1 MKYKEIETTQE
12 EVLQS
17 LVDAG
22 IELTPSNTTLGKQ
35 LQKLLQ
41 KDDEYYT
48 LYMLVDELC
57 AREKSNNSVYRDLH
71 GISWVDLIDMAI
83 ALLQKVKSSE
93 QEMTERK

>member
-22 IELTPSNTTLGKQ
+22 IELTPSNITLGEQ

-41 KDDEYYT
+41 KEDEYYT
-48 LYMLVDELC
+48 LYMLVDELY
-57 AREKSNNSVYRDLH
+57 ARKKSNNSVHQDLH
-71 GISWVDLIDMAI
+71 GTSWVDLIDMAI
-83 ALLQKVKSSE
+83 TLLQKIKNPE
-93 QEMTERK
+93 